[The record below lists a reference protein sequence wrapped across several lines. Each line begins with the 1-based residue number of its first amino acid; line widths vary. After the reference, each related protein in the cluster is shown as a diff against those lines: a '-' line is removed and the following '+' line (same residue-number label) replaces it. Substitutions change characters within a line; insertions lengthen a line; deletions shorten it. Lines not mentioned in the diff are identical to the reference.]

1 MKKVFLALI
10 FAAACAF
17 GASAQKFALV
27 DMEYI
32 LKNIPAYEMANE
44 QLNQVST
51 RWQKEVETKAKEAET
66 LYKNYQADMVFLTDE
81 QKKKKEEESFDF
93 DSEDGEEKATRNYV
107 PLNFEKAGE
116 KVTVFVSKAGD
127 VFEKTVDM
135 VKQKVSGANAEDD
148 DYVLDEGDDDFDVES
163 LDLDDETPV
172 AVVEDIL
179 ADDTDAQ

>member
-1 MKKVFLALI
+1 MAKKFGKILLATALI
-10 FAAACAF
+10 GTAAA
-17 GASAQKFALV
+17 GT
-27 DMEYI
+27 Y
-32 LKNIPAYEMANE
+32 Y
-44 QLNQVST
+44 
-51 RWQKEVETKAKEAET
+51 
-66 LYKNYQADMVFLTDE
+66 FL
-81 QKKKKEEESFDF
+81 KKKKEEEAFDF
-93 DSEDGEEKATRNYV
+93 DSEDGDSEGTSRKYV

-135 VKQKVSGANAEDD
+135 VKQKVSGANTEDD

>member
-1 MKKVFLALI
+1 MEVLKTMAKKFGKILLATALI
-10 FAAACAF
+10 GTAAA
-17 GASAQKFALV
+17 GT
-27 DMEYI
+27 Y
-32 LKNIPAYEMANE
+32 Y
-44 QLNQVST
+44 
-51 RWQKEVETKAKEAET
+51 
-66 LYKNYQADMVFLTDE
+66 FL
-81 QKKKKEEESFDF
+81 KKKKEEEAFDF
-93 DSEDGEEKATRNYV
+93 DSEDGDSEGTSRKYV

-135 VKQKVSGANAEDD
+135 VKQKVSGANTEDD

>member
-1 MKKVFLALI
+1 MAKKFGKILLATALI
-10 FAAACAF
+10 GTAAA
-17 GASAQKFALV
+17 GT
-27 DMEYI
+27 Y
-32 LKNIPAYEMANE
+32 Y
-44 QLNQVST
+44 
-51 RWQKEVETKAKEAET
+51 
-66 LYKNYQADMVFLTDE
+66 FL
-81 QKKKKEEESFDF
+81 KKKKEEEAFDF
-93 DSEDGEEKATRNYV
+93 DSEDGDSEGTTRKYV

-135 VKQKVSGANAEDD
+135 VKQKVTGSNAEDD

>member
-1 MKKVFLALI
+1 MAINFGKILLATALI
-10 FAAACAF
+10 GTAAA
-17 GASAQKFALV
+17 GT
-27 DMEYI
+27 Y
-32 LKNIPAYEMANE
+32 Y
-44 QLNQVST
+44 
-51 RWQKEVETKAKEAET
+51 
-66 LYKNYQADMVFLTDE
+66 FL
-81 QKKKKEEESFDF
+81 KKKNEEEAFDF
-93 DSEDGEEKATRNYV
+93 DSEDGDSEGTSRKYV

>member
-1 MKKVFLALI
+1 MAKKFGKILLATALI
-10 FAAACAF
+10 GTAAA
-17 GASAQKFALV
+17 GT
-27 DMEYI
+27 Y
-32 LKNIPAYEMANE
+32 Y
-44 QLNQVST
+44 
-51 RWQKEVETKAKEAET
+51 
-66 LYKNYQADMVFLTDE
+66 FL
-81 QKKKKEEESFDF
+81 KKKKEEEAFDF
-93 DSEDGEEKATRNYV
+93 DSEDGDSEGASRKYV

>member
-1 MKKVFLALI
+1 MAKKFGKILLATALI
-10 FAAACAF
+10 GTAAA
-17 GASAQKFALV
+17 GT
-27 DMEYI
+27 Y
-32 LKNIPAYEMANE
+32 Y
-44 QLNQVST
+44 
-51 RWQKEVETKAKEAET
+51 
-66 LYKNYQADMVFLTDE
+66 FL
-81 QKKKKEEESFDF
+81 KKKKEEEAFDF
-93 DSEDGEEKATRNYV
+93 DSEDGDSEGTARKYV

-135 VKQKVSGANAEDD
+135 VKQKVTGSNAEDD

-179 ADDTDAQ
+179 SDDTDAQ